1 MYRCEITT
9 ALPDIPEIP
18 PSQFSSSSS
27 TNAPFRRLK
36 MSEQQQQQQQQ
47 QQKQRRQSNFGASPL
62 LSRQSATMHWSTTS
76 NADDKSQEGKLK
88 RRRFN
93 L

>member
-27 TNAPFRRLK
+27 TNAPFRRLN

-47 QQKQRRQSNFGASPL
+47 QRQSKFGASPL

-76 NADDKSQEGKLK
+76 NADDKSQEGKLMQI
-88 RRRFN
+88 
-93 L
+93 